1 MKKLLPILLCILSV
15 VSALSQTAPIP
26 TPVMIENFSTN
37 TVVITQ
43 ADFFGN
49 SSVLSLPPGSTFNKV
64 ITGGTFAASSW
75 SLATP
80 DTGQQLTIVV
90 SGPYTDS
97 GTVDGSGNEIFY
109 PTFVST
115 VTAYPAWAPASA
127 DIVEYWIWGVC
138 TAIVLGLAGSM
149 RRMLGRVHEVN
160 TDL

>member
-1 MKKLLPILLCILSV
+1 MAVIEV
-15 VSALSQTAPIP
+15 RSQIAPTP
-26 TPVMIENFSTN
+26 TPVLIENFSTN

-49 SSVLSLPPGSTFNKV
+49 SSVLSIAAGRTFSKV
-64 ITGGTFAASSW
+64 ITGGTFTASSW
-75 SLATP
+75 SSLTP
-80 DTGQQLTIVV
+80 DNGQQQTIIV

-97 GTVDGSGNEIFY
+97 GTVDAQGKEIYF

-115 VTAYPAWAPASA
+115 VANFPSWAPASA
-127 DIVEYWIWGVC
+127 DIVEYWVWGLC
-138 TAIVLGLAGSM
+138 TAIALGLAGSM